1 LSRLFAN
8 QQLNSLFNLTNK
20 YKKMA
25 QFSRLEVAQ
34 AMKDTGMIP
43 LFFHNDIELSKKVLK
58 ACYDGG
64 ARLMEF
70 TARGDFAHEVFGEL
84 TKYAIAEL
92 PGMIMG
98 VGSVTDGAAASLY
111 MALGANFIVTPV
123 LREDIAIACNRKKV
137 LWSPG
142 CGSLTE
148 IARAEELGCEI
159 VKLFPGDLY
168 GPKFVKGIKGPQ
180 PWTSIMPTGGVSP
193 TKENLSG
200 WFDAGVTCVGMGSQ
214 LISKDII
221 ANKDYAKLEKDVK
234 AALAIIEA
242 VRK

>member
-1 LSRLFAN
+1 
-8 QQLNSLFNLTNK
+8 
-20 YKKMA
+20 MA

-34 AMKDTGMIP
+34 AMKDTGMIT

-84 TKYAIAEL
+84 TKYAIKEL

-142 CGSLTE
+142 CGTLTE
-148 IARAEELGCEI
+148 ITRAEELGCEI
-159 VKLFPGDLY
+159 VKLFPGDIY
-168 GPKFVKGIKGPQ
+168 GPQFVKGIKGPQ
-180 PWTSIMPTGGVSP
+180 PWTSVCQQVVFLQQKKI
-193 TKENLSG
+193 
-200 WFDAGVTCVGMGSQ
+200 
-214 LISKDII
+214 
-221 ANKDYAKLEKDVK
+221 
-234 AALAIIEA
+234 
-242 VRK
+242 